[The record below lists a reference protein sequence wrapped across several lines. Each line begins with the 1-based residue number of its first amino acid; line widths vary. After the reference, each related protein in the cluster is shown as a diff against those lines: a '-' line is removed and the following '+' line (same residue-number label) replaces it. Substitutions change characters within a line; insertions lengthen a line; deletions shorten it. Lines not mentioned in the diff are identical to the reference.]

1 MSADFL
7 TACRLNVGPTTVRAG
22 FVKSLYSYSPIR
34 DNNPMKL
41 VRIVAALV
49 AFVFVL
55 GALPEFSL
63 ASPARHSASSHH
75 VQARR
80 GHRHKKRARRH
91 KRKGRH
97 AKSSGSGSSGSNS
110 GGGMEF

>member
-1 MSADFL
+1 
-7 TACRLNVGPTTVRAG
+7 
-22 FVKSLYSYSPIR
+22 
-34 DNNPMKL
+34 MKL
-41 VRIVAALV
+41 VR
-49 AFVFVL
+49 L
-55 GALPEFSL
+55 GALLLAFIFALCALPELSL
-63 ASPARHSASSHH
+63 ASPARHSVSSHH

-97 AKSSGSGSSGSNS
+97 AKSGSSS

>member
-1 MSADFL
+1 
-7 TACRLNVGPTTVRAG
+7 
-22 FVKSLYSYSPIR
+22 
-34 DNNPMKL
+34 MKL

-55 GALPEFSL
+55 GALPELSL
-63 ASPARHSASSHH
+63 ASPAQHRVSSHH

-97 AKSSGSGSSGSNS
+97 AKSSSGSSGSS
-110 GGGMEF
+110 SGGMEF

>member
-1 MSADFL
+1 
-7 TACRLNVGPTTVRAG
+7 
-22 FVKSLYSYSPIR
+22 
-34 DNNPMKL
+34 MKL

-55 GALPEFSL
+55 GALPELSL
-63 ASPARHSASSHH
+63 ASPARHSVSSHH

-91 KRKGRH
+91 RRSKH
-97 AKSSGSGSSGSNS
+97 AKSGGGSSS